1 MSTPFK
7 IAIVGH
13 GFVGKA
19 VRHGF
24 DLPMNDITIIDP
36 REGTSVE
43 DLYDKDI
50 DFAFICVPTPMSDT
64 GKIDSS
70 IVVDVINKLYD
81 NSKCLVVLK
90 STVTPDIVQ
99 ELSDKAPSRFVYNP
113 EFLTEANAEE
123 DFINATF
130 NVFGGLFEPTV
141 DVAYLYDNNSKC
153 VNAKSIHVSAVEASF
168 IKYTINTFLSTKVTF
183 FNQLKDQVDKF
194 DQANYDVISE
204 AVKHDP
210 RIGNSHMMV
219 PGPDGRRGFGGACFP
234 KDTNA
239 FHYFSGGEFDLLKKV
254 LDVNS
259 SYRLQYELDDR
270 EKEQNVKFGGL

>member
-239 FHYFSGGEFDLLKKV
+239 IIKTGQRNNVDLSILKEAV
-254 LDVNS
+254 EYNS
-259 SYRLQYELDDR
+259 KIRKS
-270 EKEQNVKFGGL
+270 

>member
-99 ELSDKAPSRFVYNP
+99 
-113 EFLTEANAEE
+113 
-123 DFINATF
+123 
-130 NVFGGLFEPTV
+130 
-141 DVAYLYDNNSKC
+141 
-153 VNAKSIHVSAVEASF
+153 
-168 IKYTINTFLSTKVTF
+168 
-183 FNQLKDQVDKF
+183 
-194 DQANYDVISE
+194 
-204 AVKHDP
+204 
-210 RIGNSHMMV
+210 
-219 PGPDGRRGFGGACFP
+219 
-234 KDTNA
+234 
-239 FHYFSGGEFDLLKKV
+239 
-254 LDVNS
+254 
-259 SYRLQYELDDR
+259 
-270 EKEQNVKFGGL
+270 